1 MNTPI
6 KPPAVDEKLPLP
18 KSGAGMD
25 AMLGDIPVELSV
37 ELGRVSMTLRE
48 IAGRLEQGSIVPL
61 TKLTGEPL
69 DIRVNNRLV
78 ARGEAVA
85 IGERYG
91 VRITEVLNNRTEK
104 NLS

>member
-1 MNTPI
+1 MTSPL
-6 KPPAVDEKLPLP
+6 KPPTVDDPNPARAGGIEPL
-18 KSGAGMD
+18 
-25 AMLGDIPVELSV
+25 LGDIPVELSV
-37 ELGRVSMTLRE
+37 ELGRVHMTLRE
-48 IAGRLEQGSIVPL
+48 VAGRLEPGAIVPL
-61 TKLTGEPL
+61 SKLTGAPL

-91 VRITEVLNNRTEK
+91 VRITEVLSSRTEK

>member
-1 MNTPI
+1 MTTPL
-6 KPPAVDEKLPLP
+6 KPPAIDDAATKT
-18 KSGAGMD
+18 GAGID
-25 AMLGDIPVELSV
+25 LLLGDIPVELSV
-37 ELGRVSMTLRE
+37 ELGRVAMTLRDV
-48 IAGRLEQGSIVPL
+48 ASRLEPGAVVPL
-61 TKLTGEPL
+61 TKLTGEAL

-91 VRITEVLNNRTEK
+91 VRITEVLTNRTEK

>member
-1 MNTPI
+1 MTSPL
-6 KPPAVDEKLPLP
+6 KPPTIEDTAART
-18 KSGAGMD
+18 GAGID
-25 AMLGDIPVELSV
+25 TLLGDIPVELSV
-37 ELGRVSMTLRE
+37 ELGRVSMSLRDV
-48 IAGRLEQGSIVPL
+48 AGRLEPGAIVPL
-61 TKLTGEPL
+61 TKLTGEAL

-91 VRITEVLNNRTEK
+91 VRITEIINSRTEK